1 MALLKP
7 GREPTSPKNYRPISL
22 LCVLY
27 KLYERLILTR
37 IQDTVEE
44 HLSPD
49 QAGFRTGR
57 SCCSQ
62 VLNLTQHSEDG
73 YETKTI
79 TGAVL
84 VDLTAAY
91 DTVNHRAL
99 LFKVAQILRN
109 TTLVRIIHSLLVN
122 CRFYVK
128 MEGKKSRWHTQRNEL
143 LQGSVL
149 APVLFNI
156 YTNDQPEYP
165 NIRRFIYADDL
176 CIATQS
182 NSFSDIEG
190 RLSNALNTLST
201 YYKKWHLNANPNK
214 TQVCAFHLNN
224 REANR
229 KL

>member
-1 MALLKP
+1 MASLKR
-7 GREPTSPKNYRPISL
+7 GKEPTSPKSYRPISL

-27 KLYERLILTR
+27 KHYECLILTR

-57 SCCSQ
+57 SCRSQ
-62 VLNLTQHSEDG
+62 VLNLTQYIEDG
-73 YETKTI
+73 YETKAI
-79 TGAVL
+79 TGAVF

-99 LFKVAQILRN
+99 VFKVAQILRN

-122 CRFYVK
+122 RRFYV
-128 MEGKKSRWHTQRNEL
+128 EIDRKKSRWHTQRNGL
-143 LQGSVL
+143 PQGSVL
-149 APVLFNI
+149 AHVLFNI

-190 RLSNALNTLST
+190 NYRM
-201 YYKKWHLNANPNK
+201 P
-214 TQVCAFHLNN
+214 
-224 REANR
+224 
-229 KL
+229 